1 MGPQLSDF
9 RLGCA
14 VVGSDGAPAGLLVS
28 VLVEGQG
35 FDPRALVIRKHESL
49 AGRVIADE
57 RLFITDEVVVPIDK
71 VATAS
76 HGEVRLAIEAA
87 DVQREPPYLDHHFV
101 SPSIGQVLLQEAAV
115 LSGGVAFPPAVE
127 TANEPR
133 DEVEIDRGENVMLGK
148 TGRRLGRVEEV
159 IYDHGELVGIVL
171 KPEGF
176 FKSDVVLPIRFITR
190 ADDMALFAEMSEEDI
205 EGLKPFDAGKA
216 S

>member
-1 MGPQLSDF
+1 MAPQLSDF

-28 VLVEGQG
+28 VLVDEQG

-49 AGRVIADE
+49 VGCVMADE
-57 RLFITDEVVVPIDK
+57 RLFITDEVVVPIGK
-71 VATAS
+71 VASAS
-76 HGEVRLAIEAA
+76 HGEVRLVIDAA
-87 DVQREPPYLDHHFV
+87 GVQHEPPYLAHHFV
-101 SPSIGQVLLQEAAV
+101 APSVGQVLMQEAAV

-127 TANEPR
+127 TANKPAGQ
-133 DEVEIDRGENVMLGK
+133 VEIDRGENVMLGR

-159 IYDHGELVGIVL
+159 LYDQGELVGIVL

-190 ADDMALFAEMSEEDI
+190 ADDMALFAQMSEEDI
-205 EGLKPFDAGKA
+205 EGLKSFEVG